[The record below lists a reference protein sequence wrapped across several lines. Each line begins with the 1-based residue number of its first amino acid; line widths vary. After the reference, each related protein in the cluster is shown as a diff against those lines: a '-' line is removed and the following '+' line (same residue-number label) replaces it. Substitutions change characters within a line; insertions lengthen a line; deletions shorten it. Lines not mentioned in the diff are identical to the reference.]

1 MSLLQVRDLAVSYG
15 PIEAVRGVDLD
26 IEEGEIACLL
36 GPNGAGKSSL
46 LQSLVGLVPPS
57 RGTVH
62 LDGRDIR
69 RLGTRGIVRAGMT
82 LTPEGRRIFGRL
94 TVRENLRLGAGRSTS
109 TYQEQIPEVLELFPV
124 LGNRQDQLAGTLSG
138 GEQQQLAIGRSLM
151 SRPRILLLD
160 EPSLGLAPIL
170 IRTMMNL
177 VARLP
182 RLGTTIVLVEQNVE
196 QALRIA
202 DRALVMV
209 KGLVEEPQPSSSTLD
224 RADIQR
230 AFLRPRGE

>member
-1 MSLLQVRDLAVSYG
+1 MSFLQVRDLAVSYG

-36 GPNGAGKSSL
+36 GPNGAGKSTL
-46 LQSLVGLVPPS
+46 LQSLVGLVAPS
-57 RGTVH
+57 RGSVR

-69 RLGTRGIVRAGMT
+69 GLGTRGIVRAGMT

-94 TVRENLRLGAGRSTS
+94 TVRENLRLGSGRSAS
-109 TYQEQIPEVLELFPV
+109 KYQAHLPEVLELFPV
-124 LGNRQDQLAGTLSG
+124 LGERENQQAGTLSG
-138 GEQQQLAIGRSLM
+138 GEQQQLAIARSLM
-151 SRPRILLLD
+151 SGPRILLLD

-170 IRTMMNL
+170 VRTMMNL

-182 RLGTTIVLVEQNVE
+182 GLGTTVVLVEQNVE

-209 KGLVEEPQPSSSTLD
+209 KGRVEEPVRSGSALD
-224 RADIQR
+224 RADVQR
-230 AFLRPRGE
+230 AFLKPRSE

>member
-1 MSLLQVRDLAVSYG
+1 MSLLQLRDVAVSYG

-46 LQSLVGLVPPS
+46 LQSLVGLVPMS
-57 RGTVH
+57 RGVVR
-62 LDGRDIR
+62 LDGRDVR
-69 RLGTRGIVRAGMT
+69 GVGTRSVVRAGMT

-94 TVRENLRLGAGRSTS
+94 TVRENLRIGAGRSMS
-109 TYQEQIPEVLELFPV
+109 IYEERLPEVLELFPV
-124 LGNRQDQLAGTLSG
+124 LGERQDQHAGTLSG

-151 SRPRILLLD
+151 SRPRLLLLD

-170 IRTMMNL
+170 VRTMMNL

-182 RLGTTIVLVEQNVE
+182 RLGTTVVLVEQNVE

-202 DRALVMV
+202 DRAFVMV
-209 KGLVEEPQPSSSTLD
+209 KGVVEEPPTSSTTLD
-224 RADIQR
+224 RAEIQR

>member
-1 MSLLQVRDLAVSYG
+1 
-15 PIEAVRGVDLD
+15 
-26 IEEGEIACLL
+26 
-36 GPNGAGKSSL
+36 
-46 LQSLVGLVPPS
+46 
-57 RGTVH
+57 
-62 LDGRDIR
+62 
-69 RLGTRGIVRAGMT
+69 MT

-109 TYQEQIPEVLELFPV
+109 IYEDRLPGVLELFPV
-124 LGNRQDQLAGTLSG
+124 LGDRQDQLAGTLSG

-151 SRPRILLLD
+151 SRPRVLLLD

-170 IRTMMNL
+170 VRTMMNL

-182 RLGTTIVLVEQNVE
+182 GLGTTVLLVEQNVE

-202 DRALVMV
+202 DRAFVMV
-209 KGLVEEPQPSSSTLD
+209 KGVVDEPTPSSGTLD
-224 RADIQR
+224 RMDIHR

>member
-1 MSLLQVRDLAVSYG
+1 MSLLQVRDVAVSYG

-46 LQSLVGLVPPS
+46 LQSLVGLIPLS
-57 RGTVH
+57 RGLVR
-62 LDGRDIR
+62 LDSRDLR
-69 RLGTRGIVRAGMT
+69 GLGTRAIVRAGMT

-109 TYQEQIPEVLELFPV
+109 IYQDRLPEVLELFPV
-124 LGNRQDQLAGTLSG
+124 LGERQDQLAGTLSG

-151 SRPRILLLD
+151 SRPRLLLLD

-170 IRTMMNL
+170 VRTMMNL

-182 RLGTTIVLVEQNVE
+182 GLGTTVVLVEQNVE

-209 KGLVEEPQPSSSTLD
+209 KGVVEEPPPSSTPLD
-224 RADIQR
+224 RVNIQR
-230 AFLRPRGE
+230 AFLRPPGE

>member
-1 MSLLQVRDLAVSYG
+1 
-15 PIEAVRGVDLD
+15 
-26 IEEGEIACLL
+26 
-36 GPNGAGKSSL
+36 
-46 LQSLVGLVPPS
+46 
-57 RGTVH
+57 
-62 LDGRDIR
+62 
-69 RLGTRGIVRAGMT
+69 MT

-94 TVRENLRLGAGRSTS
+94 TVRENLRLGAGRSNS
-109 TYQEQIPEVLELFPV
+109 TFQERIPEILELFPV
-124 LGNRQDQLAGTLSG
+124 LGEREDQLAGTLSG

-170 IRTMMNL
+170 VRTMMAL

-182 RLGTTIVLVEQNVE
+182 GLGTTVVLVEQNVE

-209 KGLVEEPQPSSSTLD
+209 KGLIEEPPRTGTALD

-230 AFLRPRGE
+230 AFLRPRSE

>member
-1 MSLLQVRDLAVSYG
+1 MSLLQVRDVAISYG

-46 LQSLVGLVPPS
+46 LQSLVGLIPLS
-57 RGTVH
+57 RGLVR
-62 LDGRDIR
+62 LDSRDLR
-69 RLGTRGIVRAGMT
+69 GLGTRAIVRAGMT
-82 LTPEGRRIFGRL
+82 LTPEGRRIFGQL

-109 TYQEQIPEVLELFPV
+109 IYQDRLPEVLELFPV
-124 LGNRQDQLAGTLSG
+124 LGERQDQLAGTLSG

-151 SRPRILLLD
+151 SRPRLLLLD

-170 IRTMMNL
+170 VRTMMNL

-182 RLGTTIVLVEQNVE
+182 GLGTTVVLVEQNVE

-209 KGLVEEPQPSSSTLD
+209 KGVVEEPPPSSTPLD
-224 RADIQR
+224 RVNIQR
-230 AFLRPRGE
+230 AFLRPPGE